1 MGSPRFASVLSG
13 VAASLLLVVPIA
25 AHAVETPRRAAG
37 ERDPFLWDLHGGK
50 VLKLPQMRP
59 GLYGCRDRERTRF
72 TILDGSHYRDIAE
85 TSGTYFVD
93 RVFGTILFHGAGL
106 DGRQLSSDAC
116 ALLR

>member
-1 MGSPRFASVLSG
+1 MGSRGVASVLSG
-13 VAASLLLVVPIA
+13 IAASLLLAVPIA

-37 ERDPFLWDLHGGK
+37 ERDLFLWDLHGGK

-59 GLYGCRDRERTRF
+59 GLYRCRDRDGTRF
-72 TILDGSHYRDIAE
+72 TILDGSRYRDSGE
-85 TSGTYFVD
+85 VSGTYFAD

-116 ALLR
+116 MLLQ